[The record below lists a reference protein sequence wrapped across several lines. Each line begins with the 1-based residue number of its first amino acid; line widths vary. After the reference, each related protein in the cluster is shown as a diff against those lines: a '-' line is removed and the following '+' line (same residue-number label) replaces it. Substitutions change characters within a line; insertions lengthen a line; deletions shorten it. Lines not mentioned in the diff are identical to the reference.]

1 MTRLLIKILLFI
13 FLGTVSYS
21 EIINKIEVSGNIR
34 LSPKTIINF
43 SELSVEENI
52 TQEKLNDSIKK
63 LYKTN
68 FFENVSFSLINQTLL
83 ISVIENPVVQ
93 EIKINGVKAEKF
105 SKIIKESIFTK
116 EKNPFNKNRIQDD
129 VRIIANLFKNSGYYF
144 VSIDPEIEENNNN
157 TINVIYN
164 IDQGEKATIDTI
176 KFIGDK
182 KFKDRKLFSIIVSEE
197 NKPWKFLSKK
207 KYINEETVNLDKR
220 LLTNFYLQKGYYD
233 IKINDAYSQLVDKNK
248 FVITFN
254 IDSGNKYFFG
264 DFKLNLPN
272 DFDKKKFIKLDKIFE
287 DLKDQTYNISEIEGI
302 INEIENISL
311 QENYEFINADI
322 VENKTNNRIDFEIN
336 IKETENIYI
345 SRINILGNNITS
357 EEFIRD
363 QLIVDEGDPFNKIL
377 YNKTINNIRST
388 GIFKSVLSE
397 IKKDDTNQNII
408 DIIVEEKPTGEIT
421 AGAGYGSDGSS
432 FSFGI
437 RENNFNGQGIELE
450 TNLSLSEDSIKGLFS
465 YSHPNFRYSDRAL
478 TTSLQ
483 STSTDKLSDF
493 GYKSSLNQFSLG
505 TRYEQFQNT
514 FFSPI
519 LSISSE
525 EIEVTSSASTA
536 YKKQKGSYF
545 DTVFGYDLTYDKRNS
560 RYQPTKG
567 YFSQWS
573 QNLPVISDDS
583 SIYNSYQFTHY
594 QEPFDNMVISTGILA
609 RAINSL
615 ESDGDVRVSKRLYVP
630 ATRLRGFKSGNV
642 GPKDGSDYVGG
653 NYMSTFNISS
663 TVPYILDNA
672 ESLDVKVFLDT
683 ANIWGV
689 DYSNSINDS
698 NKLRSSTGIA
708 LDILTPVGPLSF
720 SYAEAITKASTD
732 KTESFK
738 FQLGTTF

>member
-408 DIIVEEKPTGEIT
+408 DIIVEEKPTGEIS

>member
-1 MTRLLIKILLFI
+1 
-13 FLGTVSYS
+13 
-21 EIINKIEVSGNIR
+21 
-34 LSPKTIINF
+34 
-43 SELSVEENI
+43 
-52 TQEKLNDSIKK
+52 
-63 LYKTN
+63 
-68 FFENVSFSLINQTLL
+68 
-83 ISVIENPVVQ
+83 
-93 EIKINGVKAEKF
+93 
-105 SKIIKESIFTK
+105 
-116 EKNPFNKNRIQDD
+116 
-129 VRIIANLFKNSGYYF
+129 VRIIANLFKNTGYYF

-220 LLTNFYLQKGYYD
+220 LLTNFYLQKGFYD